1 MVYLLM
7 IYGLYNG
14 NMRKITIDD
23 DHEYIGNVL
32 VIEWDFMGFSLLFSS

>member
-23 DHEYIGNVL
+23 DHEYIGNIL
-32 VIEWDFMGFSLLFSS
+32 VVERDFMGFSL